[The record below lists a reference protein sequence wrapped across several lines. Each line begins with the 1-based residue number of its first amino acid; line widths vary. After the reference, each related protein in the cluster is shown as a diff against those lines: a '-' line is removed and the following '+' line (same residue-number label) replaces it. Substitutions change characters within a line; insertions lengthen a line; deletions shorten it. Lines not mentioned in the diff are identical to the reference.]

1 MTKVA
6 LHSIGASCIITSI
19 KKPLGTFHLNKK
31 TVLIVEDHPLYRQAL
46 SNLIKV
52 SFPDVE
58 LQSSSSAEEAL
69 SVLSKKSKK
78 ILGDWIVLIDPSL
91 PGLSGLS
98 AVRALVEAAP
108 SSNLVIISATD
119 DKLQVSACIGSGA
132 IAFISKSTPPDRMTE
147 FLGRLLREKL
157 AHPELI
163 TREGNSNIANLK
175 PIRLTPRQI
184 EVLLLIFQ
192 GKSNRDIAQALNII
206 EATAKAHVSAIFREL
221 NVVNRTQAL
230 LAAQK
235 LGFRPTSIN

>member
-1 MTKVA
+1 
-6 LHSIGASCIITSI
+6 LS
-19 KKPLGTFHLNKK
+19 KK
-31 TVLIVEDHPLYRQAL
+31 TILVVEDHPLYRQAL

-52 SFPDVE
+52 SLPEVE
-58 LQSSSSAEEAL
+58 LLSANSAEEAL
-69 SVLSKKSKK
+69 TILSKKAKK
-78 ILGDWIVLIDPSL
+78 DLADWIILLDLSL

-98 AVRALVEAAP
+98 AVHAFAEAAP
-108 SSNLVIISATD
+108 TSSLVVISATD

-132 IAFISKSTPPDRMTE
+132 VAFISKSTPPDRVTE

-163 TREGNSNIANLK
+163 TNEGSENIANLK

-192 GKSNRDIAQALNII
+192 GKSNRDIAETLDII

-221 NVVNRTQAL
+221 DVVNRTQAL

-235 LGFRPTSIN
+235 LGFKANSKV

>member
-1 MTKVA
+1 M
-6 LHSIGASCIITSI
+6 S
-19 KKPLGTFHLNKK
+19 KK
-31 TVLIVEDHPLYRQAL
+31 TILVVEDHPLYRQAL

-52 SFPDVE
+52 SLPEVE
-58 LQSSSSAEEAL
+58 LLSANSAEEAL
-69 SVLSKKSKK
+69 TILSKKVKK
-78 ILGDWIVLIDPSL
+78 DLADWIILLDLSL

-98 AVRALVEAAP
+98 AVHAFAEASPTSSLV
-108 SSNLVIISATD
+108 VISATD

-132 IAFISKSTPPDRMTE
+132 IAFISKSTPPDRVTE

-157 AHPELI
+157 VHPELI
-163 TREGNSNIANLK
+163 TNEGSENIANLK

-192 GKSNRDIAQALNII
+192 GKSNRDIAETLDII

-221 NVVNRTQAL
+221 DVVNRTQAL

-235 LGFRPTSIN
+235 LGFKANPRA

>member
-1 MTKVA
+1 
-6 LHSIGASCIITSI
+6 
-19 KKPLGTFHLNKK
+19 LNKK

-46 SNLIKV
+46 NNLIKV
-52 SFPDVE
+52 SLPDVE
-58 LQSSSSAEEAL
+58 LQSTNSAEEAL
-69 SVLSKKSKK
+69 TALSKKSKK
-78 ILGDWIVLIDPSL
+78 ELADWTILLDLSL

-98 AVRALVEAAP
+98 AVHAFAEAAP
-108 SSNLVIISATD
+108 SSNLVVISATD

-132 IAFISKSTPPDRMTE
+132 IAFISKSTPPDRVTE

-163 TREGNSNIANLK
+163 TSEGNENISNLK

-192 GKSNRDIAQALNII
+192 GKSNRDIAKALDII

-221 NVVNRTQAL
+221 DVVNRTQAL

-235 LGFRPTSIN
+235 LGFRPAANN

>member
-1 MTKVA
+1 M
-6 LHSIGASCIITSI
+6 
-19 KKPLGTFHLNKK
+19 NKK

-52 SFPDVE
+52 SLPDVD
-58 LQSSSSAEEAL
+58 LQSTNSAEEAL
-69 SVLSKKSKK
+69 AALSKKSKK
-78 ILGDWIVLIDPSL
+78 ELADWTILLDLSL

-98 AVRALVEAAP
+98 AVHAFAEAAP
-108 SSNLVIISATD
+108 SSNLVVISATD

-132 IAFISKSTPPDRMTE
+132 IAFISKSTPPDRVTE

-157 AHPELI
+157 EHPELI
-163 TREGNSNIANLK
+163 TSEGNENISDLK

-192 GKSNRDIAQALNII
+192 GKSNRDIAQALDII

-221 NVVNRTQAL
+221 DVVNRTQAL

-235 LGFRPTSIN
+235 LGFRPAANH

>member
-1 MTKVA
+1 M
-6 LHSIGASCIITSI
+6 
-19 KKPLGTFHLNKK
+19 NKK
-31 TVLIVEDHPLYRQAL
+31 TVLIVEDQPLYRQAL

-58 LQSSSSAEEAL
+58 LHSSSSAEEAL
-69 SVLSKKSKK
+69 PLLTKKSKK
-78 ILGDWIVLIDPSL
+78 TLGDWIILLDLSL
-91 PGLSGLS
+91 AGLSGLA
-98 AVRALVEAAP
+98 AVHAFAEAAP

-119 DKLQVSACIGSGA
+119 DKLQVSACIGAGA

-157 AHPELI
+157 ANAELI
-163 TREGNSNIANLK
+163 TREGNDNVANLK

-235 LGFRPTSIN
+235 LGFRPTANN

>member
-1 MTKVA
+1 M
-6 LHSIGASCIITSI
+6 
-19 KKPLGTFHLNKK
+19 NKK
-31 TVLIVEDHPLYRQAL
+31 TVLIVEDQPLYRQAL

-58 LQSSSSAEEAL
+58 LHSSSSAEEAL
-69 SVLSKKSKK
+69 PLLTKKSKK
-78 ILGDWIVLIDPSL
+78 KLGDWIILLDLSL
-91 PGLSGLS
+91 AGLSGLA
-98 AVRALVEAAP
+98 AVHAFAEAAP

-119 DKLQVSACIGSGA
+119 DKLQVSACIGAGA

-157 AHPELI
+157 ANAELI
-163 TREGNSNIANLK
+163 TREGNDNVANLK

-235 LGFRPTSIN
+235 LGFRPTANN

>member
-1 MTKVA
+1 M
-6 LHSIGASCIITSI
+6 S
-19 KKPLGTFHLNKK
+19 KK
-31 TVLIVEDHPLYRQAL
+31 TILVVEDHPLYRQAL

-52 SFPDVE
+52 SLPEVE
-58 LQSSSSAEEAL
+58 LLSANSAEEAL
-69 SVLSKKSKK
+69 TILSKKAKK
-78 ILGDWIVLIDPSL
+78 DLADWIILLDLSL

-98 AVRALVEAAP
+98 AVHAFAEAAP
-108 SSNLVIISATD
+108 TSSLVVISATD

-132 IAFISKSTPPDRMTE
+132 VAFISKSTPPDRVTE

-163 TREGNSNIANLK
+163 TNEGSENIANLK

-192 GKSNRDIAQALNII
+192 GKSNRDIAETLDII

-221 NVVNRTQAL
+221 DVVNRTQAL

-235 LGFRPTSIN
+235 LGFKANSKV

>member
-1 MTKVA
+1 
-6 LHSIGASCIITSI
+6 
-19 KKPLGTFHLNKK
+19 LNKK

-52 SFPDVE
+52 SLPDVD
-58 LQSSSSAEEAL
+58 LQSTNSAEDAL
-69 SVLSKKSKK
+69 ATLAKKSKK
-78 ILGDWIVLIDPSL
+78 ELSDWTILLDLSL

-98 AVRALVEAAP
+98 AVHAFADAAP
-108 SSNLVIISATD
+108 SCNLVVISATD

-132 IAFISKSTPPDRMTE
+132 IAFISKSTPPDRVTE

-157 AHPELI
+157 AYPELI
-163 TREGNSNIANLK
+163 TSEGNENIANLK

-192 GKSNRDIAQALNII
+192 GKSNRDIAQTLDII

-221 NVVNRTQAL
+221 DVVNRTQAL

-235 LGFRPTSIN
+235 LGFRPATNN

>member
-1 MTKVA
+1 
-6 LHSIGASCIITSI
+6 
-19 KKPLGTFHLNKK
+19 LNKK

-46 SNLIKV
+46 GNLIKV
-52 SFPDVE
+52 SLPDVD
-58 LQSSSSAEEAL
+58 LQSTNSAEEAL
-69 SVLSKKSKK
+69 ATLNKKNKKELSDWT
-78 ILGDWIVLIDPSL
+78 ILLDLSL

-98 AVRALVEAAP
+98 AVHAFSEAAP
-108 SSNLVIISATD
+108 SSNVVVISATD

-132 IAFISKSTPPDRMTE
+132 IAFISKSTPPDRVTE

-163 TREGNSNIANLK
+163 TSEGNENIANLK

-192 GKSNRDIAQALNII
+192 GKSNRDIAQTLNII

-221 NVVNRTQAL
+221 DVVNRTQAL

-235 LGFRPTSIN
+235 LGFRPAANN

>member
-1 MTKVA
+1 M
-6 LHSIGASCIITSI
+6 S
-19 KKPLGTFHLNKK
+19 KK
-31 TVLIVEDHPLYRQAL
+31 TILVVEDHPLYRQAL

-52 SFPDVE
+52 SLPEVD
-58 LQSSSSAEEAL
+58 LLSANTAEEAL
-69 SVLSKKSKK
+69 AMLAKKGKK
-78 ILGDWIVLIDPSL
+78 DLATWIILLDLSL

-98 AVRALVEAAP
+98 AVHAFAEAAP
-108 SSNLVIISATD
+108 NSSLVVISATD

-132 IAFISKSTPPDRMTE
+132 VAFISKSTPPDRVTE

-157 AHPELI
+157 EHPELI
-163 TREGNSNIANLK
+163 THKGSENIADLK

-192 GKSNRDIAQALNII
+192 GKSNRDIAEALDII

-221 NVVNRTQAL
+221 DVVNRTQAL

-235 LGFRPTSIN
+235 LGFKANSTT

>member
-1 MTKVA
+1 M
-6 LHSIGASCIITSI
+6 
-19 KKPLGTFHLNKK
+19 NKK

-52 SFPDVE
+52 SLPDVD
-58 LQSSSSAEEAL
+58 LQSTNSAEEAL
-69 SVLSKKSKK
+69 TALSKKSKK
-78 ILGDWIVLIDPSL
+78 ELADWTILLDLSL

-98 AVRALVEAAP
+98 AVHAFAEAAP
-108 SSNLVIISATD
+108 SSNLVVISATD

-132 IAFISKSTPPDRMTE
+132 IAFISKSTPPDRVTE

-163 TREGNSNIANLK
+163 TSEGNENISNLR

-192 GKSNRDIAQALNII
+192 GKSNRDIAQALGII

-221 NVVNRTQAL
+221 DVVNRTQAL

-235 LGFRPTSIN
+235 LGFRPAANN

>member
-1 MTKVA
+1 M
-6 LHSIGASCIITSI
+6 S
-19 KKPLGTFHLNKK
+19 KK
-31 TVLIVEDHPLYRQAL
+31 TILVVEDHPLYRQAL

-52 SFPDVE
+52 SLPEVD
-58 LQSSSSAEEAL
+58 LLSANSAEEAL
-69 SVLSKKSKK
+69 TILSKKAKK
-78 ILGDWIVLIDPSL
+78 DLVDWIILLDLSL

-98 AVRALVEAAP
+98 AVHAFAEAAP
-108 SSNLVIISATD
+108 TSSLVVISATD

-132 IAFISKSTPPDRMTE
+132 VAFISKSTPPDRVTE

-163 TREGNSNIANLK
+163 TNEGSENIANLK

-192 GKSNRDIAQALNII
+192 GKSNRDIAETLDII

-221 NVVNRTQAL
+221 DVVNRTQAL

-235 LGFRPTSIN
+235 LGFKANSKV

>member
-1 MTKVA
+1 MV
-6 LHSIGASCIITSI
+6 
-19 KKPLGTFHLNKK
+19 
-31 TVLIVEDHPLYRQAL
+31 VEDHPLYRQAL

-52 SFPDVE
+52 SLPDVE
-58 LQSSSSAEEAL
+58 LLSTNSAEEAL
-69 SVLSKKSKK
+69 SVMAKKSKK
-78 ILGDWIVLIDPSL
+78 ELAGWTILLDLSL

-98 AVRALVEAAP
+98 AIHAFAEAAP
-108 SSNLVIISATD
+108 PSNLVVISATD

-132 IAFISKSTPPDRMTE
+132 IAFISKSTPPDRVTE

-157 AHPELI
+157 PHPELI
-163 TREGNSNIANLK
+163 TSEGNENIASLK

-192 GKSNRDIAQALNII
+192 GKSNREIAETLDII

-221 NVVNRTQAL
+221 DVVNRTQAL

-235 LGFRPTSIN
+235 LGFKANAKN

>member
-1 MTKVA
+1 M
-6 LHSIGASCIITSI
+6 S
-19 KKPLGTFHLNKK
+19 KK
-31 TVLIVEDHPLYRQAL
+31 TILVVEDHPLYRQAL

-52 SFPDVE
+52 SLPDID
-58 LQSSSSAEEAL
+58 LLSANSAEEAL
-69 SVLSKKSKK
+69 TLLAKKGKK
-78 ILGDWIVLIDPSL
+78 KLAEWTILLDLSL

-98 AVRALVEAAP
+98 AVHAIAEAAP
-108 SSNLVIISATD
+108 NSNLVVISATD

-132 IAFISKSTPPDRMTE
+132 VAFISKSTPPDRVTE

-157 AHPELI
+157 AFPELI
-163 TREGNSNIANLK
+163 TNEGSENIANLK

-192 GKSNRDIAQALNII
+192 GKSNRDIAEALDII

-221 NVVNRTQAL
+221 DVVNRTQAL

-235 LGFRPTSIN
+235 LGFKANSKA

>member
-1 MTKVA
+1 
-6 LHSIGASCIITSI
+6 LS
-19 KKPLGTFHLNKK
+19 KK
-31 TVLIVEDHPLYRQAL
+31 TILVVEDHPLYRQAL

-52 SFPDVE
+52 SLPEVD
-58 LQSSSSAEEAL
+58 LLSANSAEEAL
-69 SVLSKKSKK
+69 SILSKKGKK
-78 ILGDWIVLIDPSL
+78 DLADWIVLLDLSL

-98 AVRALVEAAP
+98 AVHAFAEAAP
-108 SSNLVIISATD
+108 SCSLVVISATD

-132 IAFISKSTPPDRMTE
+132 IAFISKSTPPDRVTE

-157 AHPELI
+157 THPELI
-163 TREGNSNIANLK
+163 TSEGIENIANLK

-192 GKSNRDIAQALNII
+192 GKSNKDIAETLDII

-221 NVVNRTQAL
+221 DVVNRTQAL

-235 LGFRPTSIN
+235 LGFKANQLA

>member
-1 MTKVA
+1 
-6 LHSIGASCIITSI
+6 
-19 KKPLGTFHLNKK
+19 LNKK

-52 SFPDVE
+52 SLPDVE
-58 LQSSSSAEEAL
+58 LQSTNSAEEAL
-69 SVLSKKSKK
+69 ATLSKKSKK
-78 ILGDWIVLIDPSL
+78 ELADWTILLDLSL

-98 AVRALVEAAP
+98 AVHAFAEAAP
-108 SSNLVIISATD
+108 TSSLVVISATD

-132 IAFISKSTPPDRMTE
+132 IAFISKSTPPDRVTE

-163 TREGNSNIANLK
+163 TSEGNENIANLK

-192 GKSNRDIAQALNII
+192 GKSNRDIAQTLDII

-221 NVVNRTQAL
+221 DVVNRTQAL

-235 LGFRPTSIN
+235 LGFRAATNH

>member
-1 MTKVA
+1 M
-6 LHSIGASCIITSI
+6 
-19 KKPLGTFHLNKK
+19 NKK

-52 SFPDVE
+52 SLPDVE
-58 LQSSSSAEEAL
+58 LQSTNSAEEAL
-69 SVLSKKSKK
+69 ATLSKKSKK
-78 ILGDWIVLIDPSL
+78 ELADWTILLDLSL

-98 AVRALVEAAP
+98 AVHAFAEAAP
-108 SSNLVIISATD
+108 TSSLVVISATD

-132 IAFISKSTPPDRMTE
+132 IAFISKSTPPDRVTE

-163 TREGNSNIANLK
+163 TSEGNENIANLK

-192 GKSNRDIAQALNII
+192 GKSNRDIAQTLDII

-221 NVVNRTQAL
+221 DVVNRTQAL

-235 LGFRPTSIN
+235 LGFRAATNH